1 MPYPNASRRSAARW
15 IAAAAA
21 CAALPSA
28 WAQAAWPA
36 RPLTFVVPYAAGGAA
51 DVFARQ
57 LAEKLGPRLGQ
68 AVVVDN
74 RGVAN
79 GNIGSAS
86 VVRAPA
92 DGYTLLLGT
101 LSTIAINPPLY
112 GDKMPYDPARDLAP
126 VSTTHSMANVLV
138 VPAGSPHRTLRD
150 LVAVAKGKPG
160 ELSYA
165 SAGVG
170 NTQHIAGEQLG
181 QAAGVQL
188 VHLPYKGGAQAL
200 SDVLGGQVT
209 MMFNNVPAVA
219 PMVRAGKLRALAVAS
234 RQRSPQLPDV
244 PTAEEAGMPGLVSTV
259 WNGVLVRA
267 GTPAAVIER
276 LNREIVAVLN
286 DPAMRQSLE
295 QQGFDVIPST
305 PDQFAE
311 LIRGDMPKMREVVA
325 RSGAK
330 AE

>member
-1 MPYPNASRRSAARW
+1 MQPLVSGRRHAVRVLVAAG
-15 IAAAAA
+15 AA
-21 CAALPSA
+21 AALPSA
-28 WAQAAWPA
+28 WAQAAWPSK
-36 RPLTFVVPYAAGGAA
+36 PITFVVPYAAGGAA

-68 AVVVDN
+68 PVLVDN
-74 RGVAN
+74 RGGAN
-79 GNIGSAS
+79 GNVGSAS
-86 VVRAPA
+86 VVRGPA
-92 DGYTLLLGT
+92 DGYTLLLGS

-138 VPAGSPHRTLRD
+138 VAAGSPHRTLRD
-150 LVAVAKGKPG
+150 LVAAGKAKPG
-160 ELSYA
+160 ELAYA

-170 NTQHIAGEQLG
+170 NTQHIAGEQLA
-181 QAAGVQL
+181 QIAGLQL
-188 VHLPYKGGAQAL
+188 AHLPYKGGAQAL
-200 SDVLGGQVT
+200 NDVLGGQVT
-209 MMFNNVPAVA
+209 MMFNNVPAVV
-219 PMVRAGKLRALAVAS
+219 PMVRSGKMRALAIAA

-244 PTAEEAGMPGLVSTV
+244 PTAEEAGVPGLVSTV
-259 WNGVLVRA
+259 WNGVLVKA
-267 GTPAAVIER
+267 GTPAPVVER
-276 LNREIVAVLN
+276 LNREIVAALN

-305 PDQFAE
+305 PEQFAE
-311 LIRGDMPKMREVVA
+311 LIRGDMPKMRDVVA